1 MIKLRLMRFSR
12 ISSKLGNGNKATPPR
27 EKDCRGT
34 AEIQWELRPGGML
47 VQKRESNISAG
58 EGFITITVSTVSQ
71 SHEISIEAT
80 STFGTDE
87 APAQMGS
94 CFHGKQN
101 QWNFGSC
108 WLEESFYL
116 FCSMIC
122 LLPENQKIS

>member
-1 MIKLRLMRFSR
+1 MYGLSFST
-12 ISSKLGNGNKATPPR
+12 I
-27 EKDCRGT
+27 
-34 AEIQWELRPGGML
+34 
-47 VQKRESNISAG
+47 NINDNND
-58 EGFITITVSTVSQ
+58 EGLWS
-71 SHEISIEAT
+71 
-80 STFGTDE
+80 GTDE